1 MRFLGVVVSDDLSD
15 DLSWSANTTA
25 VSKKAQQRLHF
36 LRVLKR
42 NNLEERLLVTFYRA
56 TIESILAY
64 GITIWYAGCT
74 AADRRV
80 LSRVIHSAQRII
92 GCLLPSLEDL
102 AYPRYLSR
110 ASNIIKDKFHPG
122 NHLFQLLPSGRRY
135 RSQRTRTN
143 RFRDSFFP
151 RAIMAVNNKKNV
163 LI

>member
-1 MRFLGVVVSDDLSD
+1 MRFLGVVVSD

-36 LRVLKR
+36 LRVLRR
-42 NNLEERLLVTFYRA
+42 NNLEERLLVTFYKA

-74 AADRRV
+74 AADRKV
-80 LSRVIHSAQRII
+80 LQRVIHSAQRII
-92 GCLLPSLEDL
+92 GCSLPSLEDL
-102 AYPRYLSR
+102 ACPRYLSR
-110 ASNIIKDKFHPG
+110 AFNIIKDKFHPG

-151 RAIMAVNNKKNV
+151 RAIVAVNNKKNV
-163 LI
+163 LT